1 MSERS
6 VAIGTLIFSRVR
18 MLVLK
23 LYIDYGRHRLQFA
36 LKNATGSLSDGGSLS
51 GPYPYECPGVY
62 PNRDETIRY
71 D

>member
-23 LYIDYGRHRLQFA
+23 PYINYGRRRLRFA

-51 GPYPYECPGVY
+51 GPYLY
-62 PNRDETIRY
+62 PNKQ
-71 D
+71 